1 MSRVSLTA
9 VASMRERQFVPA
21 ALAVCAF
28 GLLCLHFR
36 PFAAD
41 DAWIVAR
48 YAHNAATHGA
58 LVYNPG
64 EPVSALTSPLHGLIA
79 AGFALLGLD
88 PVATWRLAGPLLA
101 LGGILI
107 LAARLDGM
115 ARAIFVAVAAT
126 SPFLA
131 LWSVGGLETPMLA
144 GLIAA
149 AAALAHDLDRGR
161 SSRKAG
167 LVLFLCGLIV
177 LTRHDAV
184 LFAAPLGLAVLWR
197 YRAAPCAWAGALAGG
212 GLLGAWLLHA
222 QLAYGTPLPSSF
234 YAKAGLASGG
244 ALFANLAYIAG
255 FGVLAFGPV
264 LLRGA
269 RIAAAPGSFR
279 RMLLLGLLCLAPY
292 LATMASVHMMFGY
305 RALVPYLP
313 VAAALLAP
321 GIAAAGAGLRT
332 AMAAAGANVL
342 LTLVMSVHTLNPTV
356 FHLLLRDDGNTSAL
370 EAAFAGEYPFVSLR
384 DYAGFLAVLR
394 DQSDAIATDW
404 AADPRAATRPPR
416 VLTIA
421 GGVTAARLPEAH
433 VMELLVS
440 YRTGCMSAFTDIGAL
455 WRSADYIQTYRWRS
469 GPLFPPMRPEDGD
482 AVLALPV
489 LSDADMDFEQ
499 ELQPGA
505 FARADRLTV
514 FRNPSAVPAPEALK
528 AGVTAPC
535 TYEPG

>member
-1 MSRVSLTA
+1 MSLTA
-9 VASMRERQFVPA
+9 VASMRERQIVPA
-21 ALAVCAF
+21 ALAVGMF
-28 GLLCLHFR
+28 VLLCLQFW
-36 PFAAD
+36 PFTAD

-48 YAHNAATHGA
+48 YAHNAATHSA

-79 AGFALLGLD
+79 AGVALLGLD
-88 PVATWRLAGPLLA
+88 PVGVWRLAGPLLA
-101 LGGILI
+101 LGGVLI

-115 ARAIFVAVAAT
+115 ARAIFLAIAAT

-144 GLIAA
+144 GMLAA
-149 AAALAHDLDRGR
+149 AAALAHDLGR
-161 SSRKAG
+161 QSAPRKAG
-167 LVLFLCGLIV
+167 LLLFLCALIV
-177 LTRHDAV
+177 LTRHDAL
-184 LFAAPLGLAVLWR
+184 LFVAPLGLAVLWR
-197 YRAAPCAWAGALAGG
+197 YRASPCAWAGALAGG
-212 GLLGAWLLHA
+212 GLLGAWLLYA

-255 FGVLAFGPV
+255 FGVLALGPV
-264 LLRGA
+264 LLRRA
-269 RIAAAPGSFR
+269 RIEAAPGSFR

-292 LATMASVHMMFGY
+292 LATMATAHMMFGY

-332 AMAAAGANVL
+332 AMAAAGANIL

-356 FHLLLRDDGNTSAL
+356 FHLLLRNDGNTSAL
-370 EAAFAGEYPFVSLR
+370 EAALAREYAFVSLR

-394 DQSDAIATDW
+394 EQAGAIATDW
-404 AADPRAATRPPR
+404 AADPRAAARPPR
-416 VLTIA
+416 ILTIA

-433 VMELLVS
+433 VMEFLVS
-440 YRTGCMSAFTDIGAL
+440 YRTGCMTSAMDLGTL

-469 GPLFPPMRPEDGD
+469 GPLFPPMRPEDGEK
-482 AVLALPV
+482 VLALPV
-489 LSDADMDFEQ
+489 LSDAAMDFEQ

-505 FARADRLTV
+505 FPRADRLTV
-514 FRNPSAVPAPEALK
+514 FRNPSAVPPPEALK
-528 AGVTAPC
+528 VDITAPC
-535 TYEPG
+535 TFTPG